1 METRCCCIDER
12 IKKMHQMME
21 EMDVNAEPPA
31 EMAEEERFEYVSVRM
46 LKEHLAAF
54 KELAK

>member
-1 METRCCCIDER
+1 MR
-12 IKKMHQMME
+12 QMME
-21 EMDVNAEPPA
+21 EMDINAEPPA
-31 EMAEEERFEYVSVRM
+31 EMTEEERFEYVSVRI